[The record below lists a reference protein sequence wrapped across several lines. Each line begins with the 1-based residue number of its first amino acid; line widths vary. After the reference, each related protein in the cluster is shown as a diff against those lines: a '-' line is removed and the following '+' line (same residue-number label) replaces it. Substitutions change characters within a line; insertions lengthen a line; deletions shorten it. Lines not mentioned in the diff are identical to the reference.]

1 MQVLE
6 ESDIVNMYK
15 EKFGSIPK
23 LTGTNW
29 NYPYPIDEMIAA
41 ISSGIPMPDEEEPE
55 SDTDY

>member
-1 MQVLE
+1 
-6 ESDIVNMYK
+6 MYK